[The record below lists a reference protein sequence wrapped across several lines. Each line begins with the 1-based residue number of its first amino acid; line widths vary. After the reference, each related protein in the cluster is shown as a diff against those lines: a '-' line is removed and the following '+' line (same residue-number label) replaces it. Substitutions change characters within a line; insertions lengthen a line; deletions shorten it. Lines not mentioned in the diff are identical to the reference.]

1 MAGSVTRQK
10 FLQRMLHVHSSAP
23 ASSFQAPRIL
33 GDLCLL
39 TVILF
44 SQGEWNKHQC
54 EKILGKGSPRKR
66 GSVGRHCQTK
76 ASPFPSEAS
85 VLIQALRQLFSC
97 QSVSSPRGSWAGTTQ
112 GTTIYHLHSQQT
124 LPHLVPAPIHWQH
137 VLGRESSDRKQEGL
151 RTQLE
156 RQRHSS
162 AEKHNAS

>member
-76 ASPFPSEAS
+76 ALFP
-85 VLIQALRQLFSC
+85 VK
-97 QSVSSPRGSWAGTTQ
+97 
-112 GTTIYHLHSQQT
+112 HLCSFK
-124 LPHLVPAPIHWQH
+124 L
-137 VLGRESSDRKQEGL
+137 
-151 RTQLE
+151 
-156 RQRHSS
+156 
-162 AEKHNAS
+162 